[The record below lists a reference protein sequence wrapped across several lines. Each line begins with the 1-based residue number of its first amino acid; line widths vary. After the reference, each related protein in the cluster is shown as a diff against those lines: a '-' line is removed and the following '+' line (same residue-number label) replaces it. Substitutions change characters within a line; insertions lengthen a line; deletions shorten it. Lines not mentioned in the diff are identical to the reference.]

1 MTKSVC
7 IIIFDNTFYHFFS
20 SDSDIEIKNPIAHQ
34 NLLKPP
40 LVNTKHN
47 IYENISSKPEI
58 DPQVMKKLKY
68 ENSTLKERLEQAVH
82 LADMYRKS

>member
-1 MTKSVC
+1 MTKSVR
-7 IIIFDNTFYHFFS
+7 IIFLHNTLS
-20 SDSDIEIKNPIAHQ
+20 SILFADSDIEIKNPLTHQ

-58 DPQVMKKLKY
+58 DPQVLKKVKY